1 MNFILSHLLRG
12 HDVHVVVH
20 YSRDPHEA
28 HDRITAALERVIDSR
43 RAIGLS
49 PVILGRLTT
58 GRVGSEVGHSA
69 RIIVFDSHRNLLPAV
84 EGRESIVMM

>member
-1 MNFILSHLLRG
+1 M
-12 HDVHVVVH
+12 HVVVH

-28 HDRITAALERVIDSR
+28 HDRITSALEQVIDSR

-49 PVILGRLTT
+49 TLRLGRLTA

-69 RIIVFDSHRNLLPAV
+69 RIIVFDSHRDLLPAT
-84 EGRESIVMM
+84 EGTTAVVMT

>member
-1 MNFILSHLLRG
+1 MNYLIGLLMQG
-12 HDVHVVVH
+12 IDVHLVVH
-20 YSRDPHEA
+20 YTRGPREARDE
-28 HDRITAALERVIDSR
+28 ILLALASVIGSR

-49 PVILGRLTT
+49 PVSLGRLTT

-69 RIIVFDSHRNLLPAV
+69 RVIVFDSHRNLLPAV

>member
-1 MNFILSHLLRG
+1 MNFILSHLFRG

-28 HDRITAALERVIDSR
+28 HDRITSALEQVIDSR

-49 PVILGRLTT
+49 PVRLGRLTT
-58 GRVGSEVGHSA
+58 GRVGSENDVDGPVV
-69 RIIVFDSHRNLLPAV
+69 VFDRHRTMTRSL
-84 EGRESIVMM
+84 EGRESIVMI

>member
-1 MNFILSHLLRG
+1 MNYLIGLLMQG
-12 HDVHVVVH
+12 IDVHLVVH

-49 PVILGRLTT
+49 PVSLGRLTT

>member
-49 PVILGRLTT
+49 PVLLGRLTT
-58 GRVGSEVGHSA
+58 GRVGSEVGRDTA
-69 RIIVFDSHRNLLPAV
+69 IVVFDRHRDLLQAIEGVTAV
-84 EGRESIVMM
+84 VMT

>member
-1 MNFILSHLLRG
+1 MNFILSNLLRG

-28 HDRITAALERVIDSR
+28 HDRITSALEQVIDSR

-49 PVILGRLTT
+49 PVRLGRLTT

-69 RIIVFDSHRNLLPAV
+69 RIIVFDSHRDLLPAV
-84 EGRESIVMM
+84 EGTTAVVMT

>member
-43 RAIGLS
+43 RAIGL
-49 PVILGRLTT
+49 LGRLTT

-69 RIIVFDSHRNLLPAV
+69 RVIVFDSHRNLLPAV